1 MTQKPDEQLA
11 HPKKPDSIRRL
22 VVVLGM
28 ACYFSMADV
37 TRVAYFVSLQA
48 GSDNRA
54 FAAFGAYS
62 AIAAISIVFLFA
74 KRERLDIALKKNR
87 WFVPALSLVAS
98 LGVALILF
106 LLEGEGAALWMAR
119 LCASIIP
126 IAWFII
132 VTFAWGRVFLQESA
146 RFGMAIPTLSF
157 IGGIVLT
164 FCSLLPSPIG
174 NAVVLAT
181 PFATSALWYLAT
193 NGDSPDLAVTN
204 QISDLKNAPI
214 PTFVVCGI
222 FLCAAAFAQNLTG
235 YNANLA
241 VTAPFVRSVAIPT
254 SVTCAA
260 FLALAL
266 LISSRCKGPDHMFI
280 VAWATISIAFFGCLF
295 AVTLGVFPQGQQQ
308 ESIFAASLMCFKLL
322 LWIFTANIARNSQVS
337 SVTAFSVLY
346 FPLNL
351 LELTATATALP
362 VMLQFGSSVLASN
375 SEEILL
381 VLAFALIV
389 VTFVFFVR
397 FAPTLNESSIDSA
410 KSTSNYEAL
419 SRIADKRGLTARE
432 TEIVLL
438 VSQGYS
444 AKTIA
449 EMLYVSPETI
459 RTHIKRIYRKLEV
472 HNKQDIIKLVSPY
485 KNA

>member
-1 MTQKPDEQLA
+1 MAQTTAQTSSLSRSDAPRYLA
-11 HPKKPDSIRRL
+11 MIFGL
-22 VVVLGM
+22 
-28 ACYFSMADV
+28 AFYWSMADV

-48 GSDNRA
+48 GSGNRA

-62 AIAAISIVFLFA
+62 AIAAIFIVFLFA
-74 KRERLDIALKKNR
+74 KREWLDTALKER
-87 WFVPALSLVAS
+87 RLLVPALSLAAS
-98 LGVALILF
+98 LGVVFILF
-106 LLEGEGAALWMAR
+106 FLEGEGALLWTAR
-119 LCASIIP
+119 LCASIVP

-132 VTFAWGRVFLQESA
+132 VTFAWGRVFLRESA
-146 RFGMAIPTLSF
+146 RFGMVVPTLSF
-157 IGGIVLT
+157 IGGIALT
-164 FCSLLPSPIG
+164 FCGFLPNPIG
-174 NAVVLAT
+174 NIIVLAT
-181 PFATSALWYLAT
+181 PFATSALWYLVA
-193 NGDSPDLAVTN
+193 NDENPDPAITS

-222 FLCAAAFAQNLTG
+222 FLCAAAFAQNLAG

-254 SVTCAA
+254 SVTCAI
-260 FLALAL
+260 FLILAL
-266 LISSRCKGPDHMFI
+266 LISSRHKGPDHMFI
-280 VAWATISIAFFGCLF
+280 VAWATIAIAFFGCLF
-295 AVTLGVFPQGQQQ
+295 AAVLGLLPQDQQR
-308 ESIFAASLMCFKLL
+308 ESVFAASLMCFKLL
-322 LWIFTANIARNSQVS
+322 LWIFTASVARNAQIS
-337 SVTAFSVLY
+337 SVAAFSILY

-362 VMLQFGSSVLASN
+362 VILQFGSSVPAS
-375 SEEILL
+375 SFEDILL

-389 VTFVFFVR
+389 VTFIFFIR

-419 SRIADKRGLTARE
+419 SRIAGKRGLTARE

-449 EMLYVSPETI
+449 EMLYLSPETI

-472 HNKQDIIKLVSPY
+472 HSKQDIIKLVNPY
-485 KNA
+485 KGA